1 MFLTEDEIALIE
13 SAKEYL
19 TAFLTNYREFHPF
32 AMIMDKKK
40 YIYPLEHEV
49 ENEFPNPMSLI
60 NLYEQTFYNEI
71 KKEYIL
77 GILCIN
83 VWIHLNVKGIIKKRN
98 AIEIRIIGIN
108 YKKKMVL
115 LYKVKN
121 DKSVI
126 FQEIIGYNAE

>member
-1 MFLTEDEIALIE
+1 MFLTEDEIDLFE

-19 TAFLTNYREFHPF
+19 TSFLLNYGEFHPF

-40 YIYPLEHEV
+40 NIYPLEHKV

-71 KKEYIL
+71 KNEYIL
-77 GILCIN
+77 GVICIN
-83 VWIHLNVKGIIKKRN
+83 VYIKDVKKKRT
-98 AIEIRIIGIN
+98 AIEFRITGID
-108 YKKKMVL
+108 YKKKIIL
-115 LYKVKN
+115 FYNLKS

-126 FQEIIGYNAE
+126 FQEIIGYNA